1 MAKSWLILC
10 DPMDCST
17 PGFHVLHSPRVCSDS
32 CPLSWWCHPT
42 ISSSVIPF
50 SSCPQSF
57 PASESFPVSW
67 LFTSGGQSI
76 RASTSPSVLPVN
88 IQCWFPLELTHS
100 EWNTETKN
108 TIKAYNELYIIWECL
123 EEGRQKGVNA
133 IQGRH
138 SGFLQNLAFL
148 TIITQ
153 VLSSVYPLMQHTY
166 IY

>member
-1 MAKSWLILC
+1 MYESLWPYWLQHARLC
-10 DPMDCST
+10 CPSLF
-17 PGFHVLHSPRVCSDS
+17 PSVCSNS
-32 CPLSWWCHPT
+32 CPLSQWCHPT
-42 ISSSVIPF
+42 ISSSATPF
-50 SSCPQSF
+50 SFCLPSF
-57 PASESFPVSW
+57 PASESFPVSQ
-67 LFTSGGQSI
+67 FIASGAQIIG
-76 RASTSPSVLPVN
+76 ASALASVPAKH